1 QRSGIHAGGGDGP
14 EHVRGVRRVLAAEPG
29 KLVPALGKFHAGPAF
44 AEEGSH
50 AEARFIPAAE
60 ALLRRKGRDEA
71 DAGVK
76 SAAYELQPYPLCGA
90 APAIGLRRGHGINI
104 CAAE

>member
-1 QRSGIHAGGGDGP
+1 MSGVSGECSP
-14 EHVRGVRRVLAAEPG
+14 QNRENSRQLQ
-29 KLVPALGKFHAGPAF
+29 GKFHAGPAF

-76 SAAYELQPYPLCGA
+76 SAAYELQPYPLRRA
-90 APAIGLRRGHGINI
+90 APAIGS
-104 CAAE
+104 AVAMA